1 LFRVAPTRFSSN
13 LFATSRNSPAVGSAV
28 LDVVDARLTPCRHSE
43 ERNRRHFHH
52 STTRLKEM
60 DRREMIASAPRV
72 DEGTMGEKLSSIDN
86 LIAEKPALFPD
97 PELSNRLYGGV
108 RFADLPIINI
118 KASPNNTIISL
129 TNAAGVV
136 QMVHSCGMEGFK
148 NTREGTNIA
157 AQATAITLASNA
169 VAKKYQNVRVTV
181 RGLGPGRM
189 SSIKGLTMAGL
200 NVVSVT
206 DVTPITFGRMPRPK
220 KLRKL

>member
-1 LFRVAPTRFSSN
+1 
-13 LFATSRNSPAVGSAV
+13 
-28 LDVVDARLTPCRHSE
+28 
-43 ERNRRHFHH
+43 
-52 STTRLKEM
+52 
-60 DRREMIASAPRV
+60 
-72 DEGTMGEKLSSIDN
+72 
-86 LIAEKPALFPD
+86 
-97 PELSNRLYGGV
+97 
-108 RFADLPIINI
+108 
-118 KASPNNTIISL
+118 
-129 TNAAGVV
+129 
-136 QMVHSCGMEGFK
+136 MVHSCGMEGFK